1 MSRFTVSP
9 DQLREALETLA
20 LDPRALGAPD
30 VALSAIRPLADS
42 ARATAAGERPASGN
56 AAVDAADLRVFDAA
70 ASGLLEFARA
80 AIQGDTSLLTAPLAI
95 IGTGVLG
102 LPNDSGSREPGRRGV
117 LFILGKRALTRMRGR
132 AVARFV
138 ANGLAV
144 LGFAADVTV
153 MPLVRATDLANR
165 DPRFCATL
173 RTARFIDGRYDLY
186 QRLPGTPAAAGIA
199 AA

>member
-20 LDPRALGAPD
+20 VDPRALGAPD

-42 ARATAAGERPASGN
+42 ARATAAAERLASGN
-56 AAVDAADLRVFDAA
+56 AAADAADLRVFDAA
-70 ASGLLEFARA
+70 ASGLLVLARA

-95 IGTGVLG
+95 IGTGALG
-102 LPNDSGSREPGRRGV
+102 LPESRELGRRGV
-117 LFILGKRALTRMRGR
+117 LFVLGKRALTRMRGR

-173 RTARFIDGRYDLY
+173 RAARFIDGRYDLF
-186 QRLPGTPAAAGIA
+186 QRLPGTPAADIA

>member
-1 MSRFTVSP
+1 MSMSRFTVSP

-30 VALSAIRPLADS
+30 VALSAIRPVADA
-42 ARATAAGERPASGN
+42 ARATAEAERLSGG
-56 AAVDAADLRVFDAA
+56 DAAARDAGLRVFDAA
-70 ASGLLEFARA
+70 AAGLLVFARA

-95 IGTGVLG
+95 IGTGTLG
-102 LPNDSGSREPGRRGV
+102 LPESHESGRRGV
-117 LFILGKRALTRMRGR
+117 LFVLGKRALTRMRGR

-138 ANGLAV
+138 ANGLAL

-153 MPLVRATDLANR
+153 LSLVRASELANR

-173 RTARFIDGRYDLY
+173 RTARFIDGRYDLF
-186 QRLPGTPAAAGIA
+186 QRLPGTPPAAGIA